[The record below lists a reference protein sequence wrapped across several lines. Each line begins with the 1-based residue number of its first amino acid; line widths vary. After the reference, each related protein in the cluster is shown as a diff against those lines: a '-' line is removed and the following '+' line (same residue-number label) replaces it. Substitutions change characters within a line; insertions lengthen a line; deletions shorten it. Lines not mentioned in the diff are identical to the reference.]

1 MHPALRASHLSDIEE
16 APVDNDHALPQPPG
30 ISEVAHRLREDVGML
45 VSAIDRERGALEDR
59 VRGLVE
65 EHPVATMAGA
75 FGIGYVL
82 GGGIF
87 SRRSLPIF
95 GMALRFAAGEMLG
108 RLMSQMDD
116 GNVAIPR

>member
-1 MHPALRASHLSDIEE
+1 
-16 APVDNDHALPQPPG
+16 VDDEHALPQPPG

-45 VSAIDRERGALEDR
+45 MSAIERKRDAIEER
-59 VRGLVE
+59 MRGLVE
-65 EHPVATMAGA
+65 EHPVASIAGA

-87 SRRSLPIF
+87 SRRSRPIL
-95 GMALRFAAGEMLG
+95 GIALRLATGEMLA
-108 RLMSQMDD
+108 RLMSRMDD